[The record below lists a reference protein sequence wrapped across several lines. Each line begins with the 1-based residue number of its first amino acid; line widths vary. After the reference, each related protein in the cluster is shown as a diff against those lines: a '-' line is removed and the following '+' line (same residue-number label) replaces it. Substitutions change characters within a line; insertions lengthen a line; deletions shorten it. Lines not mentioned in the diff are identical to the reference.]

1 MVEHVDDAE
10 HGVLGLVAVNNTGA
24 SMASKKLSPMSVSVT
39 ACCSSTLKIL
49 W

>member
-24 SMASKKLSPMSVSVT
+24 SMAGKN
-39 ACCSSTLKIL
+39 
-49 W
+49 